1 MRFYR
6 VILDGAD
13 PLRQPRGL
21 TMKSELMTQIVEF
34 DKKEA
39 LEIFSD
45 GFQHFLDRTGLK
57 VKDIASAFD
66 LTKAA
71 VSSWKNGVSF
81 PDYPKIFKLL
91 EMGMTLDEMF
101 GVEIAKTE
109 RINRLI
115 VETEEMK
122 KILSLWRKSSFSET
136 SVEIE
141 KEIANLNNKINAI
154 LVRIPEC
161 KSS

>member
-1 MRFYR
+1 MLDDRF
-6 VILDGAD
+6 V
-13 PLRQPRGL
+13 
-21 TMKSELMTQIVEF
+21 F

-39 LEIFSD
+39 LETFSN
-45 GFQHFLDRTGLK
+45 GFQRFLDRTGLK

-101 GVEIAKTE
+101 GIKIAKTE
-109 RINRLI
+109 RMNRLI
-115 VETEEMK
+115 VETEEIK
-122 KILSLWRKSSFSET
+122 NHLSLWQKSSFSA
-136 SVEIE
+136 SSIEIPDEQSRKIEESLNTQIIENE
-141 KEIANLNNKINAI
+141 KEIAHLKMELKLYNK
-154 LVRIPEC
+154 
-161 KSS
+161 

>member
-6 VILDGAD
+6 IILDGAD
-13 PLRQPRGL
+13 PLRRPRGL
-21 TMKSELMTQIVEF
+21 TMKRELMTQIVEF

-39 LEIFSD
+39 LETFSN
-45 GFQHFLDRTGLK
+45 GFQRFLNRTGLK

-101 GVEIAKTE
+101 GIKIAKTE
-109 RINRLI
+109 RMNRLV

-141 KEIANLNNKINAI
+141 KEIANLNNKIDAI
-154 LVRIPEC
+154 LVRIHEC
-161 KSS
+161 K